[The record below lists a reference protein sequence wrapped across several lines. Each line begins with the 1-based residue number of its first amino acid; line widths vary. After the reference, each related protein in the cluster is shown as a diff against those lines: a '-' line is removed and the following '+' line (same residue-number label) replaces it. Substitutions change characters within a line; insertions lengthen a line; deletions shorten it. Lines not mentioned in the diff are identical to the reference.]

1 MTKLPILAITLGD
14 PCGSGPE
21 ITVKTC
27 TNKYIYEI
35 CRPLIIG
42 DTAVVL
48 QALRFTGLEKDLKV
62 HTVNHVE
69 DAAFS
74 YGTIDVYDVGAVKN
88 AFDLNIG
95 TANKLGGYAA
105 FQYVRT
111 AIDLA
116 MKGTV
121 DGTVTNAI
129 SKEAINL
136 AGYHYSGHT
145 EIYSDLTNTKKYCM
159 MLAHKDFRVVHVSTH
174 VSLREACDRCKKERI
189 FDVIELAYRACI
201 NVGIVNPRIAVAGL
215 NPHCGENGMFGDEE
229 IKEIIPA
236 IEMAKEKGYNVTGPY
251 PPDTVFSQA
260 IGGWYDVVVCM
271 YHDQGHIPTKV
282 QGFVY
287 DREKQQ
293 WNAVAGVNITLG
305 LPIVRTS
312 VDHGTAFDHA
322 GKGDANEI
330 SLVNAIVYGAK
341 LSRKENG

>member
-1 MTKLPILAITLGD
+1 MSLPILAITLGD
-14 PCGSGPE
+14 PCGAGPE
-21 ITVKTC
+21 IAVKTC
-27 TNKYIYEI
+27 ANKYIYEI

-48 QALRFTGLEKDLKV
+48 QALKFTGLEKTLNI

-69 DAAFS
+69 DACFS
-74 YGTIDVYDVGAVKN
+74 YGTIDVYDVCAIDNVC
-88 AFDLNIG
+88 DLNIG

-105 FQYVRT
+105 FQYVKT
-111 AIDLA
+111 AIELA
-116 MKGTV
+116 MKGVV

-145 EIYSDLTNTKKYCM
+145 EIYSDITDTKKYCM
-159 MLAHKDFRVVHVSTH
+159 MLAHEDFRVVHVSTH

-189 FDVIELAYRACI
+189 SDVIELAHQAC
-201 NVGIVNPRIAVAGL
+201 VSMGIINPRIAVAGL

-236 IEMAKEKGYNVTGPY
+236 IELAKEKGYNVTGPC

-260 IGGWYDVVVCM
+260 IGGWYDIVVCM

-305 LPIVRTS
+305 LPVVRTS

-330 SLVNAIVYGAK
+330 SLVNAIEYGAR
-341 LSRKENG
+341 LSRKENV